1 MEKGHKT
8 THRKFLSSE
17 IRRSVVRLFKLYL
30 NNLEDIRHLHLIAI
44 DKLSDK
50 LSEKDLEML
59 NYLDEEHYE
68 LFRKRILDNGNE
80 SIRDLSNLLDKFEI
94 ELTGDLE
101 KQDVHVIERRT
112 SNSHWEEEGNN

>member
-1 MEKGHKT
+1 MGKGNKI

-59 NYLDEEHYE
+59 NYLDDEHYE

-94 ELTGDLE
+94 ELVNDLE
-101 KQDVHVIERRT
+101 KRETQIVDRRT
-112 SNSHWEEEGNN
+112 SNAYIGEDGNN